1 MMDIRDMRTQVLE
14 AVLQH
19 RFLKTRCN
27 RDVCN
32 LGVEENNLEPV
43 RRRIR
48 NSRVGEQVVILLVY
62 TGINYYHYTK

>member
-32 LGVEENNLEPV
+32 LGVEKNNLEPG

-48 NSRVGEQVVILLVY
+48 SSRVGEQVVILLVY
-62 TGINYYHYTK
+62 YGY